1 MFSDITNYEKTG
13 DYLPILNGIILV
25 DIVIMILVFRK
36 IIKPRIIYKW
46 YENYKLYG
54 SLVDITTIFLVI
66 LSTRYIYSLWK
77 TQNNSYGFD
86 YSLGVFMIIAIFCQ
100 IGYDV
105 TLYNIIQSIPVG
117 ANQMI
122 DMFRRYTK
130 ESTIFIFTLDCS
142 FVLLSI
148 LLASIFNNYSMNTNI
163 ILFISLLNMLP
174 FIVFSK

>member
-1 MFSDITNYEKTG
+1 MKKREIIFLYSS
-13 DYLPILNGIILV
+13 IILV
-25 DIVIMILVFRK
+25 DIVIIILVFRK
-36 IIKPRIIYKW
+36 IIKPRII
-46 YENYKLYG
+46 YKLYG

-86 YSLGVFMIIAIFCQ
+86 YSLGVFMIIAISCQ

-130 ESTIFIFTLDCS
+130 ESTIIIFILD
-142 FVLLSI
+142 
-148 LLASIFNNYSMNTNI
+148 
-163 ILFISLLNMLP
+163 
-174 FIVFSK
+174 

>member
-46 YENYKLYG
+46 YKNYKLYG

-148 LLASIFNNYSMNTNI
+148 LLASIFNNFSMNTNI

>member
-13 DYLPILNGIILV
+13 DYLPILNSIILV

-46 YENYKLYG
+46 YKNYKLYG

-163 ILFISLLNMLP
+163 ILFITLLNMLP

>member
-1 MFSDITNYEKTG
+1 MFSDITNHEKTG

-25 DIVIMILVFRK
+25 DIILMILVFRK

-46 YENYKLYG
+46 YKNYKLYG

-66 LSTRYIYSLWK
+66 LSTRYVYSLWK
-77 TQNNSYGFD
+77 SRHNSYGFD
-86 YSLGVFMIIAIFCQ
+86 YSLGIFMIIAIFCQ

-105 TLYNIIQSIPVG
+105 TLYHIIQSIPVG

-130 ESTIFIFTLDCS
+130 ESTLFVFTLDCS

-148 LLASIFNNYSMNTNI
+148 LFASILNNFSMNINI
-163 ILFISLLNMLP
+163 IILISLLNMLP
-174 FIVFSK
+174 FIVFSN